1 MTDGALPVYVDTR
14 KIFLQQTQIDGTVA
28 LERVSR
34 FRSALASD
42 TASISARLQFSV
54 NKSGQKLIGG
64 QLSADV
70 EVCCQRCLQPFVI
83 NLIDDINLVLSSN
96 EAVAAGQLGSKLEP
110 WICEDYRLDLANV
123 VEEQLILCM
132 PIVNYHPGENCL
144 DRLDYK
150 KQGENKK
157 NLAESENHT
166 DSTTNPFSA
175 LRTLKK

>member
-1 MTDGALPVYVDTR
+1 MTEGALPVYVDTR
-14 KIFLQQTQIDGTVA
+14 KIFRQHAKIDGTGA
-28 LERVSR
+28 LERLSR

-42 TASISARLQFSV
+42 AASISARLQFSV

-70 EVCCQRCLQPFVI
+70 EVFCQRCLQPFVI
-83 NLIDDINLVLSSN
+83 NLTDDINLVLFSN
-96 EAVAAGQLGSKLEP
+96 ETVAAVQLGPKLEP

-144 DRLDYK
+144 DKLDYK
-150 KQGENKK
+150 KQGENQQS
-157 NLAESENHT
+157 LAESENHR